1 MSAFNGCD
9 ENGISYA
16 STSSASIIEASDG
29 LRTQQGRLSKIVVL
43 EVNSENLDSIWPY
56 LLVCIKN
63 SSFISLDL
71 ELSGLGIQK
80 GWSAQSVEDRYRV
93 ICDSAK
99 SRAVLSVGVSTFQL
113 LKRKE
118 TDKKKRIKYKCQV
131 FNILA
136 LSAAPFTVEPDGLQ
150 FLAQHNFD
158 FNRLINLGV
167 PYGRNA
173 ARKNGKAKQDVL
185 TVLWGEILSACV
197 PITLHNGI
205 IDLAFIYQ
213 HFYSDLPEKLDEF
226 LANICDWFTLDES
239 GTPGLFDSK
248 YLAECSAY
256 MKASYL
262 EYVFRKC
269 QRDNATEASSA
280 RAYISLEFDD
290 LTMANDRIRNAVDV
304 IDCRLPDEFL
314 EAAIVPRS
322 VSEKDAQMI
331 CKNFAAFGFCK
342 PSQRC
347 CRTHNMDL
355 ILDLEEQKQSK
366 ASFKEFNTLKD
377 LVRQRRRR
385 RYDYASKRIRTGEEQ
400 EHDAAPNSSKHSD
413 VEEELTLE
421 GTSPSSLV
429 TNDSKME
436 QVEQCVDLDQA
447 DFDEQKVKCRPIC
460 EMKRTVIG
468 KCQWTYILK

>member
-16 STSSASIIEASDG
+16 STSSASIIEASGG

-262 EYVFRKC
+262 EYVFRN

-331 CKNFAAFGFCK
+331 CKNFA
-342 PSQRC
+342 
-347 CRTHNMDL
+347 
-355 ILDLEEQKQSK
+355 
-366 ASFKEFNTLKD
+366 
-377 LVRQRRRR
+377 VRQRRRR

-421 GTSPSSLV
+421 GTSPSRCHRAGV
-429 TNDSKME
+429 DSFMTGFSVVFMSRMNILRKGCFSREEGNRLPLRGKSMPLIIRKSE
-436 QVEQCVDLDQA
+436 FA
-447 DFDEQKVKCRPIC
+447 
-460 EMKRTVIG
+460 KRTRDHYAKWENIE
-468 KCQWTYILK
+468 KERSINLRLRMLTWYS